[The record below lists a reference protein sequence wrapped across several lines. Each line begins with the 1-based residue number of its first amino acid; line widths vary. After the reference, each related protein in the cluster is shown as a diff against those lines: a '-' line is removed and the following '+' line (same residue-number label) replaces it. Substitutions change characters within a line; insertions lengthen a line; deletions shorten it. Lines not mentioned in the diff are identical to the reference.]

1 MIIAQVLGSVTAD
14 QHHPGYDGL
23 PIKMV
28 RPEHGDEDLIAVDRV
43 GAAPGER
50 VLVMREG
57 NGVRQI
63 LGGQPPVRSLIIGI
77 VDEVTTA

>member
-1 MIIAQVLGSVTAD
+1 MIIAEVLGSVTDD

-23 PIKMV
+23 AIKMV
-28 RPEHGDEDLIAVDRV
+28 RPIHGDEDLIAVDNV
-43 GAAPGER
+43 GAAPGEH

-77 VDEVTTA
+77 VDEVCEA